1 MSLTGV
7 TGRRSCSTQDHR
19 QHTPA
24 TSLYCLCCVHS
35 VCVSAVQ
42 CELHLRVQTHL
53 HNLPYILPSRPPAP
67 LSAPP
72 GPDSRRWA
80 GRGRGHSTPRR
91 QRPAPRP
98 LPQGRHRAVVPLLK
112 PPQLRLRAAR
122 PWPRP
127 RYRPHPLPATVPS
140 REQRGVPGPDKNRR
154 ESAECWIDI

>member
-80 GRGRGHSTPRR
+80 GSLYSSP
-91 QRPAPRP
+91 PAPCTP
-98 LPQGRHRAVVPLLK
+98 PPAPGPPPCCRASAEAATT
-112 PPQLRLRAAR
+112 PPQSSPTLAPPSLPPPSTASHSPIPGAERSAR
-122 PWPRP
+122 PRQ
-127 RYRPHPLPATVPS
+127 
-140 REQRGVPGPDKNRR
+140 EQAGERR
-154 ESAECWIDI
+154 VLDI

>member
-19 QHTPA
+19 HHTPA

-80 GRGRGHSTPRR
+80 GAGGIISLSIKKLAEKAKSPPCQPRLA
-91 QRPAPRP
+91 QGP
-98 LPQGRHRAVVPLLK
+98 LPLCAPWQPQAV
-112 PPQLRLRAAR
+112 
-122 PWPRP
+122 
-127 RYRPHPLPATVPS
+127 
-140 REQRGVPGPDKNRR
+140 REQIRYTLAAPGCQKRQNLPPDSPKLS
-154 ESAECWIDI
+154 ESQCQ

>member
-7 TGRRSCSTQDHR
+7 TGRGSCSTQDHR

-80 GRGRGHSTPRR
+80 GAGAGSLYSSP
-91 QRPAPRP
+91 PAPCTPPPAPGPPPCCRASAEAATTP
-98 LPQGRHRAVVPLLK
+98 PRSSPTLAPPSLP
-112 PPQLRLRAAR
+112 PPSTASHSPIPGAERSAR
-122 PWPRP
+122 PRQ
-127 RYRPHPLPATVPS
+127 
-140 REQRGVPGPDKNRR
+140 EQAGERR
-154 ESAECWIDI
+154 VLDI